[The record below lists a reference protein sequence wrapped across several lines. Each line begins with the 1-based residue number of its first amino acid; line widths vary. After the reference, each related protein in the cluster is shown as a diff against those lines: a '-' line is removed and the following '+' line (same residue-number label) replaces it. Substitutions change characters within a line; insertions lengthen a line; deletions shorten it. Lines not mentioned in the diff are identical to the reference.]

1 MKRDSH
7 AFRGGQRHQR
17 MMDETNPQRQYLSSF
32 CMGLSDGTETAIRQK
47 KKGARA
53 DKRHRHP
60 EFTILE
66 LREPKAS
73 GSSFFVKKRL
83 PKMGVSII

>member
-1 MKRDSH
+1 MQRDSH

-17 MMDETNPQRQYLSSF
+17 MMDETNPQRAISF
-32 CMGLSDGTETAIRQK
+32 PFLYGFVRWDGNSNPPKEKRCPCRQ
-47 KKGARA
+47 AA
-53 DKRHRHP
+53 QTP